1 MIIGVFLTQ
10 IKEEKERSRRR
21 TMGVHLT
28 SSDTF
33 MQYIFPEIKDKL
45 YDYLWVDL
53 YCGKGNLIFPILET
67 ISEEKR
73 EMFFKDHIFLS
84 DIQEK
89 MVQECVKKAISY
101 GIPEDLAKQ
110 NIQQRNNLKNFPRFL
125 KESTF
130 PIYHITNPPYLYLGY
145 IRKHEET
152 KKYLQYF
159 EGENEGYQ
167 DLYQIAMIND
177 LKNTIN
183 NIIYI
188 IPSNFLF
195 GSSVSN
201 QFRLDFLKYYNV
213 EKMYIFEKKIFE
225 FTGTNIVIGFFQ
237 RKKEPNLDNVKFQ
250 GTKIKKND
258 KVLERDYNLRAQ
270 YKYRAGSEFNLFVDK
285 MKAQKPLKVSY
296 YLKKEDVEENKG
308 DYEIRVID
316 TSEYESNEY
325 NRKTLK
331 VNEEFKSKVLLNDLF
346 VRTVDTGSFDG
357 RVGLY
362 DIEEE
367 FDVDGVYV
375 SGNTYRTSP
384 IQIFLDPGIS
394 HANQQLLK
402 DYFNLVLEYF
412 RNKLDSEF
420 LTTYKY
426 SNADYTRKYL
436 GLTQARSII
445 KTFPIIEMKDD
456 EMTLLKE
463 YIENEEVKKIF
474 KLMKQ
479 YRKNPSKKATRI
491 TQWAK

>member
-1 MIIGVFLTQ
+1 MKIGVFLTQ

-177 LKNTIN
+177 LRNTIN

-225 FTGTNIVIGFFQ
+225 FTGTNIVIGF
-237 RKKEPNLDNVKFQ
+237 
-250 GTKIKKND
+250 
-258 KVLERDYNLRAQ
+258 
-270 YKYRAGSEFNLFVDK
+270 
-285 MKAQKPLKVSY
+285 
-296 YLKKEDVEENKG
+296 
-308 DYEIRVID
+308 
-316 TSEYESNEY
+316 
-325 NRKTLK
+325 
-331 VNEEFKSKVLLNDLF
+331 
-346 VRTVDTGSFDG
+346 
-357 RVGLY
+357 
-362 DIEEE
+362 
-367 FDVDGVYV
+367 
-375 SGNTYRTSP
+375 
-384 IQIFLDPGIS
+384 
-394 HANQQLLK
+394 
-402 DYFNLVLEYF
+402 
-412 RNKLDSEF
+412 
-420 LTTYKY
+420 
-426 SNADYTRKYL
+426 
-436 GLTQARSII
+436 
-445 KTFPIIEMKDD
+445 
-456 EMTLLKE
+456 
-463 YIENEEVKKIF
+463 
-474 KLMKQ
+474 
-479 YRKNPSKKATRI
+479 
-491 TQWAK
+491 